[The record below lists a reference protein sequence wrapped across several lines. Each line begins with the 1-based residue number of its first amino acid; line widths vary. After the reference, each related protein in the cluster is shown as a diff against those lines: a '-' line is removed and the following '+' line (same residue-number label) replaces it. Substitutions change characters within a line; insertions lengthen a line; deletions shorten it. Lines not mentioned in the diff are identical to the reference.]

1 MKHFR
6 IQEFVCHCG
15 CEMPAEARQN
25 IEALVADVLDP
36 LREAYGKPIYVN
48 SGYRCEK
55 HNKAVGGV
63 PKSQHMLGQ
72 AADISVKSEKLK
84 VKSGLEMLARIIVAQ
99 GKFDQ
104 LILYPTFLHVS
115 YKRNGMN
122 RHRVLKKTSTG
133 YAEISHREIC

>member
-122 RHRVLKKTSTG
+122 RHRVLKKTASG
-133 YAEISHREIC
+133 YAVVPHTEAN

>member
-1 MKHFR
+1 MKNFR
-6 IQEFVCHCG
+6 IQEFVCRCG
-15 CEMPAEARQN
+15 CQMPAEARQN
-25 IEALVADVLDP
+25 IEALVANVLDP

-63 PKSQHMLGQ
+63 PRSQHKVGE
-72 AADISVKSEKLK
+72 AADISLRLTAY
-84 VKSGLEMLARIIVAQ
+84 GLQDELMKLARIIVSQ

-115 YKRNGMN
+115 YKRNGNN
-122 RHRVLKKTSTG
+122 RHRVLKKTATS
-133 YAEISHREIC
+133 YEVLRCLDA